1 LKENYCFLFIIW
13 FKFKDTFEKGKI
25 IKRKMVDRF
34 DDGSANHI
42 IFTGPWGN
50 RNGIENIYF
59 FTEEFKFAQ
68 ILVTIFQYH

>member
-1 LKENYCFLFIIW
+1 
-13 FKFKDTFEKGKI
+13 
-25 IKRKMVDRF
+25 MVDRF